1 MVKQPGNLGT
11 PGPAAERST
20 RSGDLGR
27 DQRQLGPGRD
37 GFKNGDLMD
46 VYGRECKDNFWNM

>member
-20 RSGDLGR
+20 RSGDLV
-27 DQRQLGPGRD
+27 
-37 GFKNGDLMD
+37 D
-46 VYGRECKDNFWNM
+46 VTRGSLVQAEMGSKMETLWMFTAE

>member
-20 RSGDLGR
+20 RSGDLGC

-37 GFKNGDLMD
+37 GFKNGDFMD
-46 VYGRECKDNFWNM
+46 VYGRVTRS